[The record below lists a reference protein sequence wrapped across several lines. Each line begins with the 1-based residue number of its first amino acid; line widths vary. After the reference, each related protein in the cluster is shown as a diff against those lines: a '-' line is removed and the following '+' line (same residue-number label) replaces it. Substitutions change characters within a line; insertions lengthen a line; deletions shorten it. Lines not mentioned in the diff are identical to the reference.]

1 MTEQNLKATHAQFG
15 KLISR
20 STPLELTPE
29 VKLIIS
35 VLIQAWADAIAGK
48 LDAIKFFVDGRAGL
62 YGETIGLDADFIKE
76 TFMKHLNFLVHINV
90 GSNLKFLFVIL

>member
-1 MTEQNLKATHAQFG
+1 MSDEIVEKNLKATHSQFG

-35 VLIQAWADAIAGK
+35 VLIQAWADATAGK

-62 YGETIGLDADFIKE
+62 YGETIGLDGDFIKE
-76 TFMKHLNFLVHINV
+76 TFMKHNEKAYEAENINV
-90 GSNLKFLFVIL
+90 